1 MLLTRFSKLT
11 ATAIVLAAATGC
23 ATVPGDPYYSG
34 GYAPT
39 PVYGGAAV
47 YNSGVY
53 PAYPVVRR
61 DRDDRWED
69 MRNDRERQAWREREA
84 ARERD
89 RARGDRDERARRDLE
104 RQRDQRR
111 DWERQRDRDAAQR
124 DAAQRDAAQRNAAQ
138 RDRER
143 RERELAQ
150 RQREERARASRNN
163 RNSDGSP
170 RTDYDRYNP
179 KTGQF
184 LPRSEDMP

>member
-1 MLLTRFSKLT
+1 MPLTRFSKLT

-39 PVYGGAAV
+39 PVYGGTAV

-53 PAYPVVRR
+53 PVYPVVRR
-61 DRDDRWED
+61 DWDDRWED

-111 DWERQRDRDAAQR
+111 DWERQRDHDAS
-124 DAAQRDAAQRNAAQ
+124 Q

>member
-1 MLLTRFSKLT
+1 MPSKRFLKIT
-11 ATAIVLAAATGC
+11 AASVLLAASAGC
-23 ATVPGDPYYSG
+23 ATAPGDPYYSG

-39 PVYGGAAV
+39 PVYGA
-47 YNSGVY
+47 GVIYDAPGYATY

-61 DRDDRWED
+61 DNDRWED
-69 MRNDRERQAWREREA
+69 MRNDRERQAWRDRQA
-84 ARERD
+84 ARERSD
-89 RARGDRDERARRDLE
+89 RDRIQRERDRTQWERDRDRDQNRAQRERDERARGDAQH
-104 RQRDQRR
+104 QRDQF
-111 DWERQRDRDAAQR
+111 E
-124 DAAQRDAAQRNAAQ
+124 
-138 RDRER
+138 RER

-150 RQREERARASRNN
+150 RQREQRERAGRNN

>member
-1 MLLTRFSKLT
+1 MPSKRLLKIT
-11 ATAIVLAAATGC
+11 AASVLLAASAGC
-23 ATVPGDPYYSG
+23 ATAPGDPYYSG

-39 PVYGGAAV
+39 PVYGA
-47 YNSGVY
+47 GVIYDAPGYATY

-61 DRDDRWED
+61 DNDRWED

-111 DWERQRDRDAAQR
+111 DWERQRDHDAS
-124 DAAQRDAAQRNAAQ
+124 Q